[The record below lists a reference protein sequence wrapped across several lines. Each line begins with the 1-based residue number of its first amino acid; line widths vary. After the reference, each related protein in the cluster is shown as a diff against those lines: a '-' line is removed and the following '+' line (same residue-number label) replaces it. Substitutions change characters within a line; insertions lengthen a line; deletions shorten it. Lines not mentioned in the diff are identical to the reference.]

1 VLRSPTFRTLWLV
14 SMFSNM
20 GGLLHETAA
29 VWTMTSLSPNPLWV
43 SLMQSALSLPLF
55 LLGLPAG
62 ALADLTSP
70 RRVLLRSEA
79 FLAAVAFGLAALAFA
94 GGLTGPS
101 LLTLTLVLGVGIAF
115 SMPSWQAL
123 LPDLV
128 SKQDLPNAVAL
139 NGLALNLSR
148 AIGPAAGGLLLAWAG
163 PAACFAFN
171 GFTFVVVAVVLL
183 RQRLPVKPAP
193 RLPERYFSAMVAG
206 ARYVRHAPL
215 LRLVLLRMVGFVLPA
230 TGAIALFPLL
240 ARRDWGLGAAG
251 FGLHMGA
258 YGLGAVLA
266 AATIPRLRRNASLR
280 AILALGAASFAV
292 FGLILVWGPSGPGLI
307 AVMPLGGAGWMW
319 SISTLNASAQAAA
332 AAWVRGRALAF
343 NLLCFQG
350 SIALGALLWGMVAT
364 WFDVQVA
371 VTVAMLGLT
380 AATAVLHRRD
390 LDGLRNLDLAP
401 VSGWSGLAETG
412 LTTAPAAPTVVTIDY
427 RIDAAETDAFL
438 AATRG
443 LALARRRT
451 GATDWELVRDGRDPT
466 RFQERFRTASWAEH
480 LRQHARFSR
489 SDEAHRQAVFRFHRD
504 AIPPVV
510 THWIE
515 AAPHGSELHFIH

>member
-14 SMFSNM
+14 SLFSNM
-20 GGLLHETAA
+20 GGLVHETAA
-29 VWTMTSLSPNPLWV
+29 VWMMTSLSPSPLWV

-70 RRVLLRSEA
+70 RRVLLKSES
-79 FLAAVAFGLAALAFA
+79 FLAAAAFALAALALA
-94 GGLTGPS
+94 GGLTGPT
-101 LLTLTLVLGVGIAF
+101 LLALTLVLGVGVAF
-115 SMPSWQAL
+115 SLPSWQAL

-128 SKQDLPNAVAL
+128 SKHELPNAVAL
-139 NGLALNLSR
+139 NGLSLNLSR

-163 PAACFAFN
+163 PAVCFAFN
-171 GFTFVVVAVVLL
+171 GLTFLVVAFVLL
-183 RQRLPVKPAP
+183 RQRLPARAAPAH
-193 RLPERYFSAMVAG
+193 PERYFSAIAAG

-240 ARRDWGLGAAG
+240 ARRDWQLGAAG

-266 AATIPRLRRNASLR
+266 AAVIPRLRRTLSLR
-280 AILALGAASFAV
+280 AILALGTASFSA
-292 FGLILVWGPSGPGLI
+292 FGLILVWVPFSPAML

-332 AAWVRGRALAF
+332 APWVRGRALAF

-350 SIALGALLWGMVAT
+350 GLAVGALLWGTMAT
-364 WFDVQVA
+364 WLDLRLA
-371 VTVAMLGLT
+371 VTLAMGGLL
-380 AATAVLHRRD
+380 AATAALHRRD
-390 LDGLRNLDLAP
+390 LDGLRRLDLAP
-401 VSGWSGLAETG
+401 VSGWSGTADTG
-412 LTTAPAAPTVVTIDY
+412 LAIDPAAPTVVTIDY
-427 RIDAAETDAFL
+427 CIDPADTEAFL
-438 AATRG
+438 AAARG

-451 GATDWELVRDGRDPT
+451 GATDWELVRDGRDPAC
-466 RFQERFRTASWAEH
+466 FQERFRTASWKEH
-480 LRQHARFSR
+480 LRQHDRFSR
-489 SDEAHRQAVFRFHRD
+489 SDEAHRQAVLRFHR
-504 AIPPVV
+504 APTPPVV
-510 THWIE
+510 THWTE
-515 AAPHGSELHFIH
+515 VSPC